1 MISRRR
7 FLLAPI
13 ALLTPLALGQETA
26 ASSPLV
32 QHEEH
37 QTLPPPTTIAQ
48 VVERLVA
55 VETDV
60 AAVKTTAWVNTY
72 SIRWLTREQAR
83 IWQHLIPTGWW
94 RPRLKRPI

>member
-26 ASSPLV
+26 AAAPL
-32 QHEEH
+32 QQGEEH
-37 QTLPPPTTIAQ
+37 KTLPPPTNEQ
-48 VVERLVA
+48 LHELLVKHDA
-55 VETDV
+55 EIWVLKLF
-60 AAVKTTAWVNTY
+60 VKQNAFEVN
-72 SIRWLTREQAR
+72 R

>member
-26 ASSPLV
+26 AASPLV

-37 QTLPPPTTIAQ
+37 QSLPPPTNEQ
-48 VVERLVA
+48 LHERLAA
-55 VETDV
+55 VETKV
-60 AAVKTTAWVNTY
+60 WVNTY
-72 SIRWLTREQAR
+72 SIRWLSKGQAD
-83 IWQHLIPTGWW
+83 IWRHLIPTGWW
-94 RPRLKRPI
+94 RPKKYRPT

>member
-26 ASSPLV
+26 AAFPLA
-32 QHEEH
+32 QGEEH
-37 QTLPPPTTIAQ
+37 KTLPPPTNEQ
-48 VVERLVA
+48 LHELLVKHDA
-55 VETDV
+55 EIWVLKLF
-60 AAVKTTAWVNTY
+60 VKQNAFEVN
-72 SIRWLTREQAR
+72 R

>member
-13 ALLTPLALGQETA
+13 ALLAPLALGQETA
-26 ASSPLV
+26 TASPV
-32 QHEEH
+32 AQGEEH
-37 QTLPPPTTIAQ
+37 KTLPPPTNEQ
-48 VVERLVA
+48 LHELLVKHDA
-55 VETDV
+55 EIWVLKLF
-60 AAVKTTAWVNTY
+60 VKQNAFEVN
-72 SIRWLTREQAR
+72 R